1 MFDNLKTFV
10 KKAVALKY
18 DQDTNSAPQVT
29 AKGSGEI
36 AKQIISLAEKNNIP
50 IKKNEDLVE
59 LLSKLELNEEIPPN
73 LYKAIAEIFKFVYE
87 LSNKQIKPPQES

>member
-1 MFDNLKTFV
+1 MFENIKSFV

-18 DQDTNSAPQVT
+18 DQDTNSAPEIT

-36 AKQIISLAEKNNIP
+36 AKQIISIAEKNNIP
-50 IKKNEDLVE
+50 IKKDEDLVE

-87 LSNKQIKPPQES
+87 LNHKEIRHPRES